1 MLKIGLT
8 GGIGSGKSAAGKYF
22 AKLNIPVIDAD
33 EIVHELLKPNTPIY
47 KRIILHFGKNI
58 LTNKKT
64 LDRKK
69 LRQLVFHN
77 KKERIWL
84 EKLIHPY
91 VRTEMTKRTKSL
103 KSPYCVMAIP
113 LFFET
118 KSPPKVDRILII
130 DCPKKTQIKRIRER
144 NQHTINQ
151 IKAILATQ
159 ISRTERIKQAN
170 DVIRNTGTLNELKKM
185 IKKLHNYYLS
195 LV

>member
-103 KSPYCVMAIP
+103 KSPYCVTAIP